1 MEQKEILSK
10 KIETNIKL
18 KEDLSAKIERLQKQL
33 SEIEEKI
40 ENQVFALKHL
50 KITKE
55 EIEK

>member
-50 KITKE
+50 KTTKE

>member
-50 KITKE
+50 KATKE